1 MKSLNKS
8 AIAVLVFT
16 GSMAVANASLT
27 GADLA
32 AANSYFNSHPDIV
45 KYAPW
50 IRSNVLSN
58 DNLSAAN
65 NTLVGNSYYDP
76 VQGKIV
82 YISQIDGITPPV
94 PMSTL
99 TPSTPAQVNLS
110 ANVPV
115 VISGNTAVTNTKT
128 TLNEPGLI
136 AAPANTTNAK
146 SIITTPT
153 KQSLIVEPPKPVIK
167 TPPLVQKVPVAT
179 PVAIPVVKQQTPTPI
194 NRDVPSPLPH
204 SIPNKVPPLLAN
216 STPNKIPDPMAYNVP
231 TKAPVPLANN
241 IPVKA
246 PTPLPYNVPPKMLV
260 NNIPAPLVSPQ
271 SILPVQKTPVVPPQ
285 PQAYNVPVKQP
296 TIQPYNVP
304 PKMSLPLQQ
313 TPNKQP
319 IPVAQPYNVPSKIP
333 TVQTNLMYTP
343 SVPPK
348 EIIQAPVKQLISR
361 NDPIGVQGDLQK
373 LTITVVDSQTPAAT
387 TIPAQNTANTT
398 LASAT
403 NANAKADANTNAL
416 TTKVDSNTFKADQD
430 RQDQALQDAS
440 DKATQAINTGAYAQS
455 LAVDAQTVAAANKAA
470 VANVQSRQ
478 QAQETTIQNHSNQ
491 LADHEQR
498 ITELENQNNNFKNLK
513 DDVDNNRK
521 RAAVGVASVAAMS
534 NIPQVTDSQTFAVG
548 AGVGGYDS
556 QGAVAVGVSARITD
570 HIVSKAS
577 VGAGSFG
584 GATYGAGVSFGW

>member
-1 MKSLNKS
+1 M
-8 AIAVLVFT
+8 LV
-16 GSMAVANASLT
+16 N
-27 GADLA
+27 
-32 AANSYFNSHPDIV
+32 NIP
-45 KYAPW
+45 AP
-50 IRSNVLSN
+50 
-58 DNLSAAN
+58 
-65 NTLVGNSYYDP
+65 LVSPQSILP
-76 VQGKIV
+76 VQK
-82 YISQIDGITPPV
+82 T
-94 PMSTL
+94 
-99 TPSTPAQVNLS
+99 
-110 ANVPV
+110 PV
-115 VISGNTAVTNTKT
+115 V
-128 TLNEPGLI
+128 
-136 AAPANTTNAK
+136 
-146 SIITTPT
+146 
-153 KQSLIVEPPKPVIK
+153 PPQP
-167 TPPLVQKVPVAT
+167 Q
-179 PVAIPVVKQQTPTPI
+179 
-194 NRDVPSPLPH
+194 
-204 SIPNKVPPLLAN
+204 
-216 STPNKIPDPMAYNVP
+216 AYNVP

-260 NNIPAPLVSPQ
+260 NNIPAPLVAPQ
-271 SILPVQKTPVVPPQ
+271 PILPVQKTPVVPPQ